1 MAREQR
7 NDFDRDYWLGHCEGF
22 QVRAGRR
29 RLGFVEE
36 VVDGGRVLAVRG
48 GFLGRRVAHVEA
60 SEVFAVVPRD
70 LRIWLRTAPGAIV
83 PKAEPLLVD
92 DLVWAPRPSRR
103 SPAKIAA

>member
-1 MAREQR
+1 MALRR
-7 NDFDRDYWLGHCEGF
+7 HNDFDRDYWLGHCEGF

-36 VVDGGRVLAVRG
+36 VLDGGRVLAVRG
-48 GFLGRRVAHVEA
+48 GFLGRRVAHVPV

-70 LRIWLRTAPGAIV
+70 LRIWLRTAPAVAV
-83 PKAEPLLVD
+83 PKAPSLPVD

-103 SPAKIAA
+103 SPARIAA